1 MFFSVQNLP
10 DVQDSK
16 YLVLR
21 MSFPHAFS
29 GNPVPDLS
37 RGSFSLNERQLPFAI
52 PFPHF
57 HEDKFLIAFLF
68 EEPHRCHLSLHNT
81 QVDGHYILK

>member
-1 MFFSVQNLP
+1 
-10 DVQDSK
+10 
-16 YLVLR
+16 

-37 RGSFSLNERQLPFAI
+37 RGSFQSGLILSMSANPRLHEDELPFAI
-52 PFPHF
+52 PFSHF

>member
-1 MFFSVQNLP
+1 
-10 DVQDSK
+10 
-16 YLVLR
+16 

-29 GNPVPDLS
+29 GNPVFCNIIPIRIDP
-37 RGSFSLNERQLPFAI
+37 LNERQLPFAV

-57 HEDKFLIAFLF
+57 HEDKFLITFLF